1 MPVGL
6 RNLGAECWL
15 LPGVIVFMLASF
27 RPSPRLVSKTKY
39 DEAYC
44 NLETI
49 STIQFLL
56 SRRKQIEAHTFSYE
70 DGLVDSIIKSAGILG
85 LYPNIP
91 STSSI
96 RQRYTTHSVTLV
108 KTRQYESHCARLIKA
123 GMNLNGE
130 GVILAPAF
138 LAPQILGARDLSR

>member
-1 MPVGL
+1 MRWDAGWFEALLIFFLGKTCSETGEFLGMPVGL

-56 SRRKQIEAHTFSYE
+56 SRRKQIKAHTFSYE

-85 LYPNIP
+85 LYPITFP
-91 STSSI
+91 
-96 RQRYTTHSVTLV
+96 
-108 KTRQYESHCARLIKA
+108 
-123 GMNLNGE
+123 
-130 GVILAPAF
+130 
-138 LAPQILGARDLSR
+138 